1 MIKSDLKNDLNTIKG
16 YATMIKVKNLRK
28 EYDGIVAVNN
38 ISFEVKKGEIFALLG
53 PNGAGKTTT
62 IKAILGLINYD
73 GEIHIDEKDAKNKD
87 VKKFIGY
94 LPETV
99 SFYDN
104 LTALQTLQFF
114 AELKGADKHKCMKL
128 LEEFGLKDSANR
140 KVGEF
145 SKGMKQRLALAQCLL
160 GNPKLLILDEPTSG
174 LDALGAYEIRN
185 KIKEMNEKG
194 VTILLCSH
202 ILSEVQELA
211 DRVAIMNKGEIIAM
225 DTVKNLGKMLDI
237 QPKLKIEVEKITDSL
252 IGKIKEIV
260 KEVKVEG
267 NLIEVSCSPDLK
279 LQIINEIEKETKI
292 IDFKTIE
299 PTLEEI
305 FIKMVRE

>member
-1 MIKSDLKNDLNTIKG
+1 MIE
-16 YATMIKVKNLRK
+16 VKNLRK

-73 GEIHIDEKDAKNKD
+73 GEIYIEEKNARNKD
-87 VKKFIGY
+87 IKKYIGY
-94 LPETV
+94 LPEIV

-114 AELKGADKHKCMKL
+114 AELKGVDRYECIKL
-128 LEEFGLKDSANR
+128 LKEFGLKESANR

-160 GNPKLLILDEPTSG
+160 GKPKLLILDEPTSG

-185 KIKEMNEKG
+185 KIKEMNKKG

-211 DRVAIMNKGEIIAM
+211 DRVAIMDKGKIIAM
-225 DTVKNLGKMLDI
+225 DTVENLGKMLNI
-237 QPKLKIEVEKITDSL
+237 QPKLKIEVEKITDAL
-252 IGKIKEIV
+252 IKKIEEIV
-260 KEVKVEG
+260 KEIEVKE
-267 NLIEVSCSPDLK
+267 NIIEVSCPPDLK

-292 IDFKTIE
+292 IDFKTVE

-305 FIKMVRE
+305 FIKMVKK